1 MREVTDKLNSSDK
14 GNLVED
20 WYHTRFTP
28 SAERHV
34 AVSKGDLASAK
45 PPVKIDENRFIDIAE
60 KGTGREVKSGG
71 NALSEH
77 DLEQFKDF
85 LKVVKGGGEVGGQ
98 KLMKLH
104 YVFTNPDAVASN
116 LEWMKKAFAQAEGKL
131 SIEVFN
137 KSGESRKISKASELS
152 GLTAWAGK

>member
-1 MREVTDKLNSSDK
+1 VTDKLNSSDK

-45 PPVKIDENRFIDIAE
+45 PPIKIDEDRFIDIA
-60 KGTGREVKSGG
+60 KSGTAREIKSTG
-71 NALSEH
+71 NALSDH

-85 LKVVKGGGEVGGQ
+85 LKVVKAGGEIGGQ
-98 KLMKLH
+98 KLKQLR

-116 LEWMKKAFAQAEGKL
+116 LEWMKKALSQADGKL
-131 SIEVFN
+131 TIEVFN
-137 KSGESRKISKASELS
+137 KAGVSRKISDASELP
-152 GLTAWAGK
+152 GLAAWATK